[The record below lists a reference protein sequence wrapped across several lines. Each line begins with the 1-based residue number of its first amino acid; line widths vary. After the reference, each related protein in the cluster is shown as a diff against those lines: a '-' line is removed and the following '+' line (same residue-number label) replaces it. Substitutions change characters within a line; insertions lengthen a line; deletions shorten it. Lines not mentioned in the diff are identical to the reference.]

1 VELFKPASA
10 QARRQFESFYNP
22 ARRDTTASLN
32 ASLSPFKPTEKMA
45 SGEKYLAVCLL
56 VIVRRDLRRK
66 FLRLLP
72 ACFLSLPWLKSF
84 PEIAGRALEPRLTL
98 FSLDHNSLLL

>member
-10 QARRQFESFYNP
+10 EARRQFESFCNP

-56 VIVRRDLRRK
+56 VIVCRDLRRG

-72 ACFLSLPWLKSF
+72 ACFLPF
-84 PEIAGRALEPRLTL
+84 HG
-98 FSLDHNSLLL
+98 